1 MMRTTISTESLNAQ
15 NSFCAS
21 VGLNLPAEVLT
32 YRQVHA
38 GDAIPLVPGTK
49 RFCVALSQHGNRSG
63 EIAMPTPKEYRLRAI
78 ECLEL
83 MKEPNEWYVRAALL
97 ELAAEFRKRAEGI
110 EGTQRTTQPPLAK
123 AS

>member
-1 MMRTTISTESLNAQ
+1 M
-15 NSFCAS
+15 
-21 VGLNLPAEVLT
+21 
-32 YRQVHA
+32 
-38 GDAIPLVPGTK
+38 IPI
-49 RFCVALSQHGNRSG
+49 ALIQHENRSG

-97 ELAAEFRKRAEGI
+97 ELAAEFRKRAEKI
-110 EGTQRTTQPPLAK
+110 EGIGPPLAK